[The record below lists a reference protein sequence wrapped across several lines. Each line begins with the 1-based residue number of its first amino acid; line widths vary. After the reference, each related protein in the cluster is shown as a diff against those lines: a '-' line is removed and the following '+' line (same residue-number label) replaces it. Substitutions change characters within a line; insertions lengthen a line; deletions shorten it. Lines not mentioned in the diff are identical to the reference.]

1 MQEANKFK
9 LGLFVITGIIILIA
23 AVFSMGLFD
32 SLRPKVHMVTYVE
45 ESVQGLS
52 RGSAVKY
59 KGVPIGQVSDIFIM
73 IDNNEIRIDIE
84 IDLTKIQRR
93 TQNTLSGPLLPD
105 QFYEYLRKETGEGL
119 ACRLEPDGITGSKY
133 IEINFFTDEKAPKNR
148 EVAELRDGV
157 IYMPSTPSMMANLRT
172 NIFEI
177 LTSVASID
185 FKKISDQTNELLK
198 RANQTLDQARLARL
212 ADNANSAIEN
222 LNRAISNV
230 NTALSEKQLRKSVKS
245 MEETLASVRKL
256 SDEVASAV
264 REANLSDTASDLR
277 GLSKSLQDSSDSL
290 RISLQKANDTMDTVT
305 DLVRYINDNP
315 ASLIHGRGTD
325 DTQSK

>member
-9 LGLFVITGIIILIA
+9 LGLFVITAVILLIA
-23 AVFSMGLFD
+23 AIFSMGLFD

-52 RGSAVKY
+52 TGSAVKY

-93 TQNTLSGPLLPD
+93 TQNTLSGPLLPE

-119 ACRLEPDGITGSKY
+119 ACRLEPDGITGAKY
-133 IEINFFTDEKAPKNR
+133 IEINFFTDEKAPANKHI
-148 EVAELRDGV
+148 AELRDGI
-157 IYMPSTPSMMANLRT
+157 IYMPSTPSMLANLRT

-198 RANQTLDQARLARL
+198 RANETLDQARLAHL
-212 ADNANSAIEN
+212 ADNANSAIEK
-222 LNRAISNV
+222 LNQTIGNV
-230 NTALSEKQLRKSVKS
+230 NKVMNEHQ
-245 MEETLASVRKL
+245 
-256 SDEVASAV
+256 
-264 REANLSDTASDLR
+264 
-277 GLSKSLQDSSDSL
+277 
-290 RISLQKANDTMDTVT
+290 LQKAC
-305 DLVRYINDNP
+305 LP
-315 ASLIHGRGTD
+315 CF
-325 DTQSK
+325 